1 MGAIRIDG
9 VQYESNQGPSAQ
21 PEDVLLRHRGYR
33 VCLFFW
39 FFFLKPSFGCHPEEV
54 GRSNGGLPGRRTCR
68 VMELEIVHGP
78 RAMRADLYRG
88 ALPDFACIFLFAYC
102 TLPRDGD
109 FRRCVMRG
117 LHRFAIIR
125 RGSLSLW
132 PFHDFQPQLLFFFI
146 VAFHQTPTPSSRWS
160 NETPTPMAERA
171 KMTKILT
178 RLAVSVVPYG
188 SQMTTLG
195 RE

>member
-1 MGAIRIDG
+1 
-9 VQYESNQGPSAQ
+9 
-21 PEDVLLRHRGYR
+21 
-33 VCLFFW
+33 
-39 FFFLKPSFGCHPEEV
+39 
-54 GRSNGGLPGRRTCR
+54 
-68 VMELEIVHGP
+68 MELEIVHGP

-132 PFHDFQPQLLFFFI
+132 PFHDFQPQLLFFSLSHSI
-146 VAFHQTPTPSSRWS
+146 KHQR
-160 NETPTPMAERA
+160 R
-171 KMTKILT
+171 
-178 RLAVSVVPYG
+178 RVV
-188 SQMTTLG
+188 G
-195 RE
+195 RMKHRRQWRNGRK